1 MKQQVIIS
9 IGREF
14 GSGGHYIAEKLAQR
28 LGIELLDR
36 NLVDRVA
43 KEKGY
48 SSEAIRQFD
57 EKGTSVLFSRSI
69 NGYTSSASENVAQA
83 EFEVLRQIANDGNS
97 FVVVGRCAED
107 ILKDMPCLISIFV
120 RGEQDSKKQRIMEK
134 YELPEDRALAM
145 MKKMD
150 RERKFYHNYYCRNKW
165 GDSRGYDLTINSSL
179 LGLDGTV
186 DVIEK
191 IVRSKIGE

>member
-83 EFEVLRQIANDGNS
+83 EFEVLRQIANDGTS

-107 ILKDMPCLISIFV
+107 ILKDMTCLISIFV

>member
-1 MKQQVIIS
+1 MSKQVIIS

-14 GSGGHYIAEKLAQR
+14 GSGGHYIAEKLAER
-28 LGIELLDR
+28 LGIKLLDK
-36 NLVDRVA
+36 NLVERVA
-43 KEKGY
+43 EEKGY
-48 SSEAIRQFD
+48 SQEAIRQFD
-57 EKGTSVLFSRSI
+57 EKGTSILFSRNI
-69 NGYTSSASENVAQA
+69 NGYTSSASENIAQA
-83 EFEVLRQIANDGNS
+83 QFEVLRKDAAEGMS

-107 ILKDMPCLISIFV
+107 VLYDQPALISIFI
-120 RGEQDSKKQRIMEK
+120 RGEQDVKKQRIMEK
-134 YELPEDRALAM
+134 YELSEDKALAL

-186 DVIEK
+186 DVIEA
-191 IVRSKIGE
+191 IVRARQ